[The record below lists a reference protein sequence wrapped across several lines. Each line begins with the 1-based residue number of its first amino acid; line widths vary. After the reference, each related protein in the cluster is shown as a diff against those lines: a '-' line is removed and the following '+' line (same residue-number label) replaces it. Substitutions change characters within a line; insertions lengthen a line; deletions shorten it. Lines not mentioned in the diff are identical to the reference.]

1 MNKEGDENNHVCVK
15 SSYQKARKVQTASHL
30 AGLFTFNNKRIK
42 LWPKTNY
49 ACLAFKN

>member
-1 MNKEGDENNHVCVK
+1 MKTIMFVLKVHT
-15 SSYQKARKVQTASHL
+15 RKLEKFKTASHL

-42 LWPKTNY
+42 LWTNKKTNY